1 MSGATAAA
9 DPNVKQIRLV
19 AGTGATGE
27 EGDSL
32 LQEGGEGHTR
42 KRGRGGGR
50 RANHKTFKIGSIT
63 KEGGGS
69 TSPGTM
75 TQLAASHVPGGVTA
89 SASASAVGVDSTLTQ
104 KGSPVGGGGAG
115 VGAAAASA
123 ASAASA
129 VPAPTA
135 PVKVVLAA
143 PKKGG
148 SKVVLAAAAAPKLAG
163 HGGSGG
169 GAAAPSGGGST
180 AAKTRKHKGG
190 AARKIRVSMSS
201 LSKKIHRAKTIRHK
215 AKDDSLA
222 EVKKALH
229 KAGLIKA
236 ESKAPEAVLRQMYAD
251 FLTLKSRAL

>member
-1 MSGATAAA
+1 M
-9 DPNVKQIRLV
+9 KQIRLV

-32 LQEGGEGHTR
+32 LQEGGEGQTR

-89 SASASAVGVDSTLTQ
+89 AASASAVGVDSALTQ
-104 KGSPVGGGGAG
+104 KGSPLGGGVGGGGAG
-115 VGAAAASA
+115 AAV
-123 ASAASA
+123 ASA

-148 SKVVLAAAAAPKLAG
+148 SKVVLAAAAAPKLVG
-163 HGGSGG
+163 HGGGSGG
-169 GAAAPSGGGST
+169 AAAAPSGGGSA

>member
-1 MSGATAAA
+1 MPAA
-9 DPNVKQIRLV
+9 DPNIKQIRLV
-19 AGTGATGE
+19 SGTGATGE
-27 EGDSL
+27 ADDSP
-32 LQEGGEGHTR
+32 LQEGGEGQTR
-42 KRGRGGGR
+42 KRGGGRGGGR
-50 RANHKTFKIGSIT
+50 RANHKTFKVGSIT

-75 TQLAASHVPGGVTA
+75 TQLAASHVPGGGAAVAT
-89 SASASAVGVDSTLTQ
+89 AVGVDSALTQ
-104 KGSPVGGGGAG
+104 KGAPVAASGGGAAAT
-115 VGAAAASA
+115 AAAA
-123 ASAASA
+123 
-129 VPAPTA
+129 PA

-148 SKVVLAAAAAPKLAG
+148 SKVVLAATATPKLTGQALATN
-163 HGGSGG
+163 
-169 GAAAPSGGGST
+169 AAS

-215 AKDDSLA
+215 AKDDSLV

-236 ESKAPEAVLRQMYAD
+236 ESKAPEPILRQMYAD